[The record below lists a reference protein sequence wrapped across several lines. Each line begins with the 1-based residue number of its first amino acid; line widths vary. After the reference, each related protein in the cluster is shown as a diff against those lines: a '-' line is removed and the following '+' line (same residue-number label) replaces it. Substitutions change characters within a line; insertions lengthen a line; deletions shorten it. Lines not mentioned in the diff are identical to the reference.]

1 MLRTLDSDLGHNSL
15 TNQSELDGEPSIR
28 GNQRAVFLS
37 YASEDADAAQ
47 RICASLRSAGIE
59 VWFDQSELRGG
70 DSWDAMIR
78 KQIKAC
84 ALFMPIISAHTR
96 ARPEGYFRLEWKLA
110 VDRSHLMAAEM
121 PFLLPVVVDGTRET
135 DALVPDK
142 FREVQWMRLP
152 GGDTPAASVERIA
165 RLLSADRKAAATPVP
180 ARDLAPGPDD
190 RRVRNLP
197 KSDEAAKR
205 AVPWRSG
212 TAVLLTL
219 VALAI
224 GYFVV
229 DRLAPSKRIS
239 VSERAAAPAGPS
251 TAPAQS
257 AIAEDSIAVL
267 PFLDLS
273 EKKDQEY
280 FSDGLSEEL
289 LDLLAKTPGLEV
301 IARTSSFYFKGKQAT
316 IAEIASTLHVA
327 HVLEGS
333 VRKAGNTMRVTAQLI
348 RASDGV
354 HLWSETY
361 DREFKDVFKV
371 QDEIASAVVGA
382 LKLKLLTTP
391 ATKNRQTA
399 NTEAYTQYLIG
410 RQILLQENWS
420 ADARAAAAF
429 RKAIA
434 LDPNYATAWADLAD
448 ALDGAAEEAPTRE
461 LFKAGKQE
469 SLTAAEKAVAL
480 RPDLSDGFAIR
491 GYLRAWRQWD
501 FAAAE
506 ADFRRALTLDP
517 DSPEVHASYARS
529 VLLPT
534 GRFEEARAAAVR
546 LTNADP
552 LNAQGW
558 RLLGIAETRLGHADA
573 GRAALLR
580 SLEISPEQSNTA
592 AAIAFSFLR
601 DGKPTEALNIA
612 PRSTSEV
619 FRLTATAMAYH
630 DLGRDPE
637 SQRLLDELIA
647 RHHEFAAYQIA
658 EVFAWRADIDHA
670 FEWLDKAY
678 DQDDGGL
685 TQVRG
690 DPMLLRLH
698 ADPRFAAILK
708 RMNLPL

>member
-1 MLRTLDSDLGHNSL
+1 LS
-15 TNQSELDGEPSIR
+15 NQSGPEGELSIR

-78 KQIKAC
+78 RQIKAC

-152 GGDTPAASVERIA
+152 GGETPAASAERIA
-165 RLLSADRKAAATPVP
+165 RLLSPDGQAAP
-180 ARDLAPGPDD
+180 AAVASRNPPPGTDD
-190 RRVRNLP
+190 HRISNFR
-197 KSDEAAKR
+197 KSDEANTKR
-205 AVPWRSG
+205 ALPWRSG

-219 VALAI
+219 AALAI

-229 DRLAPSKRIS
+229 ERLAPSKRITE
-239 VSERAAAPAGPS
+239 SERASAPAGPV
-251 TAPAQS
+251 APAQS
-257 AIAEDSIAVL
+257 TIAEDSIAVL
-267 PFLDLS
+267 PFLDMS

-371 QDEIASAVVGA
+371 QDEIATAVVGA
-382 LKLKLLTTP
+382 LKLKLLAAP
-391 ATKNRQTA
+391 GAKNRQTA

-410 RQILLQENWS
+410 RQILLQENWA
-420 ADARAAAAF
+420 ADDRAAAAF

-434 LDPNYATAWADLAD
+434 LDPDYAAAWANLAD
-448 ALDGAAEEAPTRE
+448 ALDGAAEEAMSVE
-461 LFKAGKQE
+461 LFKTGKRE
-469 SLTAAEKAVAL
+469 ALAAAEKAVAL
-480 RPDLSDGFAIR
+480 RPDLSDGFAVR
-491 GYLRAWRQWD
+491 GYLRAWNQWD

-558 RLLGIAETRLGHADA
+558 RLLGGAEERLGHLAA

-580 SLEISPEQSNTA
+580 ALEISPEQSNTA
-592 AAIAFSFLR
+592 GVIAFSFLLE
-601 DGKPTEALNIA
+601 GNPTEALNIA

-619 FRLTATAMAYH
+619 FRLAPSAMAYH
-630 DLGRDPE
+630 DLGRDVE

-647 RHHEFAAYQIA
+647 KYHDFAAYQIA
-658 EVFAWRADIDHA
+658 EVFAWRGDIDHA

-678 DQDDGGL
+678 DQTDAGL
-685 TQVRG
+685 TQVKT
-690 DPMLLRLH
+690 DPMLRRLH

>member
-1 MLRTLDSDLGHNSL
+1 L
-15 TNQSELDGEPSIR
+15 TNQSGLDGEPSIR

-152 GGDTPAASVERIA
+152 GGDTPPASAERIA
-165 RLLSADRKAAATPVP
+165 RLLSPDGQAGPTPVA
-180 ARDLAPGPDD
+180 ARNSAPGPDD
-190 RRVRNLP
+190 HRSSNFR
-197 KSDEAAKR
+197 KSDEATPKR
-205 AVPWRSG
+205 AVPWRSR
-212 TAVLLTL
+212 TAVILTI

-229 DRLAPSKRIS
+229 DRLALSKRIT
-239 VSERAAAPAGPS
+239 VSERASAPSGPS
-251 TAPAQS
+251 VAPAQNT
-257 AIAEDSIAVL
+257 IAEDSIAVL
-267 PFLDLS
+267 PFLDMS

-382 LKLKLLTTP
+382 LKLKLLATP
-391 ATKNRQTA
+391 STRDRQTA

-420 ADARAAAAF
+420 ADDRAAAAF
-429 RKAIA
+429 RKAIT
-434 LDPNYATAWADLAD
+434 LDPNYAPAWANLAD
-448 ALDGAAEEAPTRE
+448 ALDGAAEEAPSRK
-461 LFKAGKQE
+461 LFMAGKQE
-469 SLTAAEKAVAL
+469 ALAAAEKAVAL
-480 RPDLSDGFAIR
+480 RPDLSDGFAVR

-506 ADFRRALTLDP
+506 ADFRRALALDP

-529 VLLPT
+529 VLVPT

-558 RLLGIAETRLGHADA
+558 RLLGSTEIRLGRMDA
-573 GRAALLR
+573 GRAALSR
-580 SLEISPEQSNTA
+580 ALEISPEQSNTA
-592 AAIAFSFLR
+592 GVIAFAFLLE
-601 DGKPTEALNIA
+601 GKPTEALNIA

-619 FRLTATAMAYH
+619 FRLAPSAMAYH

-647 RHHEFAAYQIA
+647 RYHEFAAYQIA
-658 EVFAWRADIDHA
+658 EVFAWRGDIDHA

-678 DQDDGGL
+678 DQNDGGL
-685 TQVRG
+685 TQVKT
-690 DPMLLRLH
+690 DPMLRRLH
-698 ADPRFAAILK
+698 GDPRFAAILK